1 MAMKDEHLIQRLSTP
16 KHLKCGYYRRLL
28 IIKWTDKVSND
39 TVLERMNINFGHLS
53 IIDKLARRK
62 MEFAGQVLRGY
73 IVGRRYRGRQ
83 RRTWADD
90 LKKMVKRK
98 AKNKTL
104 CRGMVANLLDT

>member
-1 MAMKDEHLIQRLSTP
+1 MKDEHLIQRLSTP